1 MVEVADR
8 FRFVGLKEALGEKL
22 SCHIS
27 LDTVLLL
34 LFSSEK
40 YHLPELE
47 KMCWKFVEDE
57 SNAVRILS
65 SPTFL
70 DLPEHA
76 LISLISRDGLIVAEM
91 DIFQAVLRWK
101 ERNGKSPEEMAEVV
115 KCIRLSEFSTP
126 NEIFAE
132 VEPTGLF
139 EASSLFSAVR
149 AICSPSANARAR
161 TGKPRGRKGR
171 VYEMYIHINIE
182 YGAAQR
188 HWS

>member
-1 MVEVADR
+1 MDVVEVADR
-8 FRFVGLKEALGEKL
+8 FSFVALKEALDEEL
-22 SCHIS
+22 SSHIS

-57 SNAVRILS
+57 SNTVRILS

-76 LISLISRDGLIVAEM
+76 LISLISRDGLTISER

-101 ERNGKSPEEMAEVV
+101 ERNGKSTEEMAEVV
-115 KCIRLSEFSTP
+115 KCIRLSEFSTAK
-126 NEIFAE
+126 EIFTE
-132 VEPTGLF
+132 VEPTKLF
-139 EASSLFSAVR
+139 GESSILSALR
-149 AICSPSANARAR
+149 AICSPPANGTR

-171 VYEMYIHINIE
+171 VSERM
-182 YGAAQR
+182 
-188 HWS
+188 WMCV